1 MVVCFVHAL
10 RLRIALVVLSGQCL
24 HVDVG
29 LFRVLEVFRIALASF
44 LTLYGTLGTI
54 SDSV

>member
-1 MVVCFVHAL
+1 
-10 RLRIALVVLSGQCL
+10 VVLSGQSL

-29 LFRVLEVFRIALASF
+29 LFHVLEVFRIALASF
-44 LTLYGTLGTI
+44 LIFYGALGTI

>member
-10 RLRIALVVLSGQCL
+10 RLRNALVVLSGQCL

-29 LFRVLEVFRIALASF
+29 LFHVLEVFRIALASF
-44 LTLYGTLGTI
+44 LIFYGALGTI